1 MDVQTSLKGVA
12 LLLAVMLALIL
23 VEAII
28 PLRQRTAWSKR
39 HLFPN
44 IALTLLTFTT
54 NAAFNI
60 PLLLGLVWLQ
70 ANGFGLFNVV
80 DLPPAVEL
88 AGAILALDLAWYVTH
103 RAMHTFPAL
112 WPVHI
117 VHHSDPIV
125 DVTTTVRQH
134 PGESVL
140 RYVFLSAFAFAFG
153 VSPVAFA
160 IYRIWSAVHG
170 QTEHANIRLPQW
182 LDTMITFV
190 FSSPNL
196 HKIHHSRDQRFTDTN
211 YGNIFSIWDR
221 MFGTFTPSKHGRDID
236 YGLEGYDNASHQT
249 TLGLLLQPFRRP
261 SKAEVAKAEAAG

>member
-1 MDVQTSLKGVA
+1 MDVYSSLKGIAV
-12 LLLAVMLALIL
+12 LLTVMLVLMLIEAL
-23 VEAII
+23 I
-28 PLRQRTAWSKR
+28 PLRKRTAWSKR

-60 PLLLGLVWLQ
+60 PLLLGLVWFQ
-70 ANGFGLFNVV
+70 ANGLGLFNVV
-80 DLPPAVEL
+80 DLPPWLEI

-103 RAMHTFPAL
+103 RAMHMFPAL
-112 WPVHI
+112 WPVHT
-117 VHHSDPIV
+117 VHHSDPAV

-140 RYVFLSAFAFAFG
+140 RYLFLAGFGFAFG
-153 VSPVAFA
+153 VSPYAFA

-182 LDTMITFV
+182 LDTTITLV

-221 MFGTFTPSKHGRDID
+221 MFGTFTPSKLGREID
-236 YGLEGYDNASHQT
+236 YGLDGYDDPAQQT
-249 TLGLLLQPFRRP
+249 TLGLLAVPFRGRRA
-261 SKAEVAKAEAAG
+261 SGVAEEGR